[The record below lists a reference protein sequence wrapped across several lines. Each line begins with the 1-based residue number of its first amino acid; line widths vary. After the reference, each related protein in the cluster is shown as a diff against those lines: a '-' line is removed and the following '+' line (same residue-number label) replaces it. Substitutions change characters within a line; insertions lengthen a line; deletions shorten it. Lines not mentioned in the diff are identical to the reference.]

1 MHKNDKLLQAICN
14 NEFSSFLE
22 EGQTVTKES
31 IGELVLP
38 TGKIVGCD
46 PLSLVDT
53 IAFEKSVE
61 PGKYPVDIFVLEIET
76 DKRVAFAKITF
87 NDEVAEEFEMALI
100 EGEDLA
106 EVEEDEFFG
115 YGIDSGTGAF
125 TDQATATALNDLIGE
140 DEDSYEAL
148 ETMLDENYVDTYSSA
163 NVTIPNSDDNIVA
176 FSSGYG
182 DGAYPSYFGLTKS
195 GTITCLITDF
205 LCID

>member
-1 MHKNDKLLQAICN
+1 MHKNDKLLQAICK
-14 NEFSSFLE
+14 NEFDSFLE
-22 EGQTVTKES
+22 KGQTITKES
-31 IGELVLP
+31 IGDLVLP

-53 IAFEKSVE
+53 VAFEKTVTA
-61 PGKYPVDIFVLEIET
+61 GKYPVDIFVLEIDT

-87 NDEVAEEFEMALI
+87 TDEMPDDFEMALI

-106 EVEEDEFFG
+106 EVEKDEFFG

-125 TDQATATALNDLIGE
+125 TDHATAKALNDLLGE

-148 ETMLDENYVDTYSSA
+148 ENTLDENYVDTYSSA
-163 NVTIPNSDDNIVA
+163 NVSIPNSDNNIVA

-195 GTITCLITDF
+195 GDITCLITDF